1 VKRQRLDTL
10 LVERGQVTSRER
22 ARRLV
27 MAGAVR
33 VGDCVVDKPSA
44 LVDLEAQIDV
54 DDAESRFVSRGG
66 LKLEAALDAFQPQV
80 KGAFVLDV
88 GASTGG
94 FTDCVLQRG
103 ARAVYA
109 VDVGYGQFAWSLR
122 NDPRVILRERTNVRS
137 LSPQDLPEA
146 PSLAVVDVSFI
157 SLRLVLPVV
166 VACMRPGGEII
177 TLVKPQFEVGKGQV
191 GKGGVVRDAR
201 LQQEVVERI
210 RSAGLALGLRCAASC
225 ESPILGPK
233 GNREFFLDFHKPSAG
248 AEPLSS
254 LS

>member
-1 VKRQRLDTL
+1 MKRQRLDTL
-10 LVERGQVTSRER
+10 LVERGRVASRER

-33 VGDCVVDKPSA
+33 VGDSVVDKPSA
-44 LVDLEAQIDV
+44 LVDPETPVEV
-54 DDAESRFVSRGG
+54 DGAENRFVSRGG
-66 LKLEAALDAFQPQV
+66 LKLDAALDVFRTEV

-94 FTDCVLQRG
+94 FTDCLLQRG

-122 NDPRVILRERTNVRS
+122 NDPRVTLRERTNVRS
-137 LSPQDLPEA
+137 LSPEDLPEA
-146 PSLAVVDVSFI
+146 PSLAVIDVSFI

-166 VACMRPGGEII
+166 AACIRRGGEILC
-177 TLVKPQFEVGKGQV
+177 LVKPQFEVGKGQV
-191 GKGGVVRDAR
+191 GKRGVVRDTG
-201 LQQEVVERI
+201 LQQQAVAGI
-210 RSAGLALGLRCAASC
+210 RACGVGLDLHYLATC

-233 GNREFFLDFHKPSAG
+233 GNREFFLDFRKPA
-248 AEPLSS
+248 
-254 LS
+254 

>member
-33 VGDCVVDKPSA
+33 VGDALVDKPSA
-44 LVDLEAQIDV
+44 LVDPEARIDV
-54 DDAESRFVSRGG
+54 DEARDRFVSRGG
-66 LKLEAALDAFQPQV
+66 VKLEAALSSFHTAVD
-80 KGAFVLDV
+80 GAYVLDV

-122 NDPRVILRERTNVRS
+122 NDPRVTVRERTNVRD
-137 LSPQDLPEA
+137 LTPQDLPEA
-146 PSLAVVDVSFI
+146 PSLAVIDVSFI

-166 VACMRPGGEII
+166 AACVRPGGEIVA
-177 TLVKPQFEVGKGQV
+177 LVKPQFEVGKGQV
-191 GKGGVVRDAR
+191 GKGGVVRDS
-201 LQQEVVERI
+201 QQQAEVVERI
-210 RSAGLALGLRCAASC
+210 RTLGVELGLRCVGSC

-233 GNREFFLDFHKPSAG
+233 GNREFFLDFQKPAQAG
-248 AEPLSS
+248 GPTPFS
-254 LS
+254 